1 MRRHFL
7 RGHVKAFALFVSMTM
22 TTVTTRWTT
31 QEAYIIVEFLDE
43 LREAIWAQ
51 YEEELLDWYGLEA
64 HRQEQEPVEEG
75 SSRMD
80 FDDAIPF

>member
-1 MRRHFL
+1 
-7 RGHVKAFALFVSMTM
+7 MTI
-22 TTVTTRWTT
+22 TTGWTR

-64 HRQEQEPVEEG
+64 QRQEREPVEEG
-75 SSRMD
+75 LSRMD
-80 FDDAIPF
+80 FDEVIPF